1 MLGIYPTANVNFQS
15 QNSLRFQKTNADKPK
30 KSHKEVKLALTLAG
44 LAAVAAGAIW
54 LKKNAAEPFEKALER
69 SGVELKNNVPYFK
82 GTDTKF
88 TGTVKRNSMSLG
100 MEKEVVNFVDGRITE
115 ELYYN
120 FRGEEICCCLYK
132 NGKLYRSASIIY
144 TRGDWTRHNVI
155 YYEYGEKDGY
165 PMPIRTGRIP
175 NEGSFFEQMRGDIP
189 KGEDG
194 WILYD

>member
-1 MLGIYPTANVNFQS
+1 MLIIYPTANVNFQR

-44 LAAVAAGAIW
+44 LAAIAAGAVW
-54 LKKNAAEPFEKALER
+54 LKKNKAEPFEKALER

-88 TGTVKRNSMSLG
+88 TGSVKRNSMSLG
-100 MEKEVVNFVDGRITE
+100 MEKEVVNIVDGRITE

-120 FRGEEICCCLYK
+120 SRGEELYCRLYK
-132 NGKLYRSASIIY
+132 NGKLYRSASINY

-155 YYEYGEKDGY
+155 YYE
-165 PMPIRTGRIP
+165 
-175 NEGSFFEQMRGDIP
+175 
-189 KGEDG
+189 
-194 WILYD
+194 